1 MVEAMKQVFGYE
13 GNLSFDTTKL
23 DGSPSKLV
31 DVSRLSTMGWKYSID
46 VEDGLKKT
54 YKWYLNQDK
63 S

>member
-1 MVEAMKQVFGYE
+1 MKQVFGYE
-13 GNLSFDTTKL
+13 GNLTFDTTKL
-23 DGSPSKLV
+23 DGSPNKLV
-31 DVSRLSTMGWKYSID
+31 DVSRLSTIGWKYSID